1 MQARVEFHPV
11 MFLMSDPS
19 GKPSTEAHP
28 PDAQAKRAN
37 GWWIGLGV
45 IVCVLLVATAGFA
58 SFTEKSRKIA
68 RPANMSVDGIVV
80 LTGGPERI
88 PAAVRLLERK
98 TAKRLLISGVYPAT
112 TARHLSRITHAEA
125 SLFKCCVDLDKRA
138 PDTRGNAAEAAD
150 WAIKHKFGKIAV
162 VTSDYHILR
171 AIVEFS
177 RAMPRVELVAYPVAS
192 SDVKTSAQSFAMLR
206 LWVGEYIKYLL
217 ALLF

>member
-1 MQARVEFHPV
+1 
-11 MFLMSDPS
+11 MSDPS
-19 GKPSTEAHP
+19 GKSSTETHQT
-28 PDAQAKRAN
+28 DAQTKPAN

-58 SFTEKSRKIA
+58 SFTENSRKII
-68 RPANMSVDGIVV
+68 RPANLSVDGIVV

-98 TAKRLLISGVYPAT
+98 TARRLLISGVYPAT
-112 TARHLSRITHAEA
+112 TAQQLSRITQAEA

-138 PDTRGNAAEAAD
+138 PDTHGNAAEAAD
-150 WAIKHKFGKIAV
+150 WATKHEFRKIAV

-177 RAMPRVELVAYPVAS
+177 RAMPNVELVAYPVAS
-192 SDVKTSAQSFAMLR
+192 SDARKPAPSFSMLR
-206 LWVGEYIKYLL
+206 LWISEYVKYLL

>member
-1 MQARVEFHPV
+1 
-11 MFLMSDPS
+11 MSDPS
-19 GKPSTEAHP
+19 GKSSTETHL
-28 PDAQAKRAN
+28 PDAQSRHAS
-37 GWWIGLGV
+37 GWWIGLG
-45 IVCVLLVATAGFA
+45 IILCVLLVATAGLA
-58 SFTEKSRKIA
+58 SFTENSRKII
-68 RPANMSVDGIVV
+68 RPANLSVDGIVV

-98 TAKRLLISGVYPAT
+98 TARRLLISGVYPAT
-112 TARHLSRITHAEA
+112 TARQLSRITQAEA

-150 WAIKHKFGKIAV
+150 WATRHKFRKIAV

-177 RAMPRVELVAYPVAS
+177 RAMPNVELVAYPVTS
-192 SDVKTSAQSFAMLR
+192 SDAGKPARSFSMLR
-206 LWVGEYIKYLL
+206 LWISEYIKYLL

>member
-1 MQARVEFHPV
+1 
-11 MFLMSDPS
+11 MFFMSDPS
-19 GKPSTEAHP
+19 GRSSTETHLR
-28 PDAQAKRAN
+28 DAQSKPTS
-37 GWWIGLGV
+37 GWWIGLG
-45 IVCVLLVATAGFA
+45 IILCVLVVATAGFA
-58 SFTEKSRKIA
+58 SFAENSRNIV
-68 RPANMSVDGIVV
+68 RPANLSVHGIVV

-88 PAAVRLLERK
+88 SAAVRLLEQK

-112 TARHLSRITHAEA
+112 TARQLSRITQAES

-150 WAIKHKFGKIAV
+150 WATRHKFTKIAV

-177 RAMPRVELVAYPVAS
+177 RAMPNVELVAYPVTS
-192 SDVKTSAQSFAMLR
+192 GDVKKPAPSFSMLR
-206 LWVGEYIKYLL
+206 LWINEYIKYLL

>member
-1 MQARVEFHPV
+1 
-11 MFLMSDPS
+11 MSDPS
-19 GKPSTEAHP
+19 GKSSTEAHMS
-28 PDAQAKRAN
+28 DAQSRRTS

-45 IVCVLLVATAGFA
+45 VLCALLAATAGFA
-58 SFTEKSRKIA
+58 SFAEKSRNIA
-68 RPANMSVDGIVV
+68 RPANLSVDGIVV

-88 PAAVRLLERK
+88 SAAVRLLEQK

-112 TARHLSRITHAEA
+112 TARQLSQITQAEA

-138 PDTRGNAAEAAD
+138 PDTRGNAAEAAN
-150 WAIKHKFGKIAV
+150 WATRHKFTRIAV

-177 RAMPRVELVAYPVAS
+177 RAMPNVELVAYPVAS
-192 SDVKTSAQSFAMLR
+192 SDLKKPARSFSMLR
-206 LWVGEYIKYLL
+206 LWINEYIKYLL

>member
-1 MQARVEFHPV
+1 

-19 GKPSTEAHP
+19 GKSSTETHLT
-28 PDAQAKRAN
+28 DAQPKRAG

-45 IVCVLLVATAGFA
+45 IVCVLLVATTGFA
-58 SFTEKSRKIA
+58 SFTENSRKII
-68 RPANMSVDGIVV
+68 RPANLSVDGIVV

-88 PAAVRLLERK
+88 PAAVRLLEQK
-98 TAKRLLISGVYPAT
+98 TARRLLISGVYPAT
-112 TARHLSRITHAEA
+112 TARQLSRITRAEA

-150 WAIKHKFGKIAV
+150 WASKHGFRKIVV

-177 RAMPRVELVAYPVAS
+177 RAMPNVELVAYPVAS
-192 SDVKTSAQSFAMLR
+192 SDAKRPARSSSMLR
-206 LWVGEYIKYLL
+206 LWISEYVKYLL